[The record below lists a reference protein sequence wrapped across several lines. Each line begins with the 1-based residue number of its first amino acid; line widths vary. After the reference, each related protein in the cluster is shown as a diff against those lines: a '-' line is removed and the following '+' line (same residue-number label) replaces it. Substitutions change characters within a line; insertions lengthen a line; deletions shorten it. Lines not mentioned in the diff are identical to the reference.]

1 MAPLVPVGQAVPAQV
16 ELAESLVPVD
26 QTEAVQ
32 LLAALEPVAQVAK
45 VAGAGRSVCA
55 LQAKR

>member
-1 MAPLVPVGQAVPAQV
+1 MELVARLVLADRTEVAV
-16 ELAESLVPVD
+16 
-26 QTEAVQ
+26 
-32 LLAALEPVAQVAK
+32 LLAALELVAQVAK

>member
-1 MAPLVPVGQAVPAQV
+1 MPLWMLALQTPAV
-16 ELAESLVPVD
+16 
-26 QTEAVQ
+26 QTEVVE
-32 LLAALEPVAQVAK
+32 LLAAWEPVAQVAK

>member
-1 MAPLVPVGQAVPAQV
+1 LVPVGQAVRTSAV
-16 ELAESLVPVD
+16 LVESLVPVD
-26 QTEAVQ
+26 QTEAAQ

-45 VAGAGRSVCA
+45 VVGAGRSVCA